1 MPIPS
6 RFCWSKIGVEAGETL
21 EAIVERKEQERQR
34 NGGVFLW
41 GVGNGLGPSI
51 GALLRKEK
59 YPEVLFSPIKS
70 AARAVDTNPAG
81 TILWRGAE
89 TIDGFSWE
97 LPAGSVVTSR
107 DNSRGYHFALVCAS
121 RKPLKLLSGRD
132 HVDANT
138 VRNLRTGGALGHSQV
153 TSIVERVGTQAKSD
167 ALYPVVMRV
176 NLVAPYFVRLVDGVP
191 VPRALATKLR
201 SEKLSAAEKMNLLG
215 RLKGDTRK
223 PRSKDLF
230 AA

>member
-1 MPIPS
+1 
-6 RFCWSKIGVEAGETL
+6 
-21 EAIVERKEQERQR
+21 
-34 NGGVFLW
+34 
-41 GVGNGLGPSI
+41 
-51 GALLRKEK
+51 LLRKEK
-59 YPEVLFSPIKS
+59 HPEVLFSPIKGV
-70 AARAVDTNPAG
+70 ARAVDTNPAR

-121 RKPLKLLSGRD
+121 KKPLKLLSGRD
-132 HVDANT
+132 HVNANI

-153 TSIVERVGTQAKSD
+153 TSIVERVGTEAESD
-167 ALYPVVMRV
+167 TLYPVVMRV
-176 NLVAPYFVRLVDGVP
+176 NLAAPYFVRLVDGVP
-191 VPRALATKLR
+191 VPSELASKLR
-201 SEKLSAAEKMNLLG
+201 NEKFSAAEKMNLLA
-215 RLKGDTRK
+215 RLKGGARK